1 MFKPIE
7 MLKGG
12 LKIGARLR
20 LYFGGFVLVIFCTN
34 LYIFLT
40 AQNVGALAGSLTAY
54 RMASIDSIGDL
65 RSASSIM
72 HNQLLAYRL
81 DRQVSRVETYQKAKA
96 AVIESSGQLDRL
108 SAYWK
113 LDQQAIWSDASADV
127 KGLLNAGQ
135 RLFDATSSLDDD
147 QWKRQYNEDFLP
159 HLFQLI
165 NKIAGEKREIINE
178 DGISGFLQ
186 KDVHDEAFAIHS
198 DIEDLRQ
205 VIAGLLIFSVL
216 YALGAATKI
225 GRSFVQPLRRMQQAM
240 VEIAHGDSDVQ
251 ITDQGRTDELGDMA
265 RALSAIRDVGIESE
279 RMRRALDSCSAT
291 IMVVDLNNKITF
303 INQAMLS
310 LIDKHTDELWCGRLA
325 QRPTELLGQ
334 PIDSLCTEIMMQL
347 RIHAGA
353 TTLQRVRCQTGL
365 RLFDCVLAPTVD
377 RNNNRVSTV
386 IEWID
391 VTYQLQAEHEIA
403 AIVTAAAQGDLS
415 ARLTLE
421 QREGLMLTL
430 GIGINRL
437 LSIAATFIDE
447 LGGFFAAVAAGD
459 LTARVTGT
467 YEGRFGRLSDD
478 ANRSAAQ
485 LDSVI
490 GRIIATA
497 QQVAAASREIAA
509 GSGDLSHRTEQQA
522 ASLEEAAASMEEM
535 AATVRH
541 NSDNAQLANTIAQKT
556 RQAAERGSL
565 VAVEAVTA
573 MEQIEISARQI
584 IDIISVMDEIT
595 FQTNLLALN
604 AAVEAA
610 RAGEVGR
617 GFAVVATEVRALS
630 LRSAAAAKDIK
641 SLIRESHAQIS
652 TGVESVNRAGAVLS
666 EIVALST
673 EVAGLIAE
681 IASASGEQATGL
693 DLINHSVARIDD
705 MTQGNS
711 ALVEES
717 ATSAQALDEQSVQM
731 LEMTGFFHFSDVAQ
745 PSPTKPRLMPVPKP
759 VEAVADY
766 ASLTDDH
773 WTF

>member
-1 MFKPIE
+1 MFKSIV
-7 MLKGG
+7 MFKGG

-20 LYFGGFVLVIFCTN
+20 LCFGGFVLVIFCTN

-65 RSASSIM
+65 RSSSSIM

-96 AVIESSGQLDRL
+96 ALIESSGQLDRL

-113 LDQQAIWSDASADV
+113 RDQQAIWSDASADV
-127 KGLLNAGQ
+127 KGLLDAGQ

-147 QWKRQYNEDFLP
+147 QWRRQYNEDFLP
-159 HLFQLI
+159 HLFKLI

-198 DIEDLRQ
+198 DIEDLRK
-205 VIAGLLIFSVL
+205 VIAALLIFSLL

-225 GRSFVQPLRRMQQAM
+225 GRSFVQPLLRMQQAM

-265 RALSAIRDVGIESE
+265 RALSAIRDVGVESE

-291 IMVVDLNNKITF
+291 IMVVDLNNKIIF

-310 LIDKHTDELWCGRLA
+310 LIDKHTDELWCGRLVK
-325 QRPTELLGQ
+325 RPAELLGQ
-334 PIDSLCTEIMMQL
+334 PIDSFCTEIMVQL
-347 RIHAGA
+347 RIHAEA
-353 TTLQRVRCQTGL
+353 TSLQRVRCQTGL

-584 IDIISVMDEIT
+584 TDIISVMDEIT
-595 FQTNLLALN
+595 FQTNLQALN

-652 TGVESVNRAGAVLS
+652 TGVESVNRAGAVLN
-666 EIVALST
+666 EIAASST

-731 LEMTGFFHFSDVAQ
+731 LEMTGFFHFSDSAQ
-745 PSPTKPRLMPVPKP
+745 TSPTK
-759 VEAVADY
+759 
-766 ASLTDDH
+766 T
-773 WTF
+773 TFGACSKTC